1 METTEESPVLDNNRS
16 ENSRPPMRMYLVA
29 GLSAVGG
36 LLFGYDTGVVSGAML
51 LIRDYFQLDN
61 TMQGVVVS
69 VTIITAW
76 VFCLCAGQAADRF
89 GRKIVIIMAS
99 IVFTVGSLIMG
110 FSEQVWVLILGRIT
124 VGIGIEPLPQT
135 VVYTSGELGGS
146 NP

>member
-99 IVFTVGSLIMG
+99 IVFGDPYLGFRTSVGTHPAGKFRRFKLVSMLAY
-110 FSEQVWVLILGRIT
+110 F
-124 VGIGIEPLPQT
+124 
-135 VVYTSGELGGS
+135 
-146 NP
+146 NF